1 VKHHGYIAIAG
12 NIGAGKTELTALL
25 CRKFGLTACLEPSDA
40 NPYLEDFY
48 RDMKA
53 WAFQSQL
60 WFLVQKYRAQR
71 EFASA
76 PRMVVQDRTLYED
89 AEIFARNLHR
99 QRAISNR
106 DYATYRT
113 LYETIVDSLPPPR
126 LMIQLRCPVRILR
139 QRILRRGRAMEQDI
153 PVAYL
158 RRLDRLYQD
167 WFGRYDLSPVV
178 VLDSDKLDWLTDL
191 VDHLDL
197 LRRIERY
204 L

>member
-12 NIGAGKTELTALL
+12 NIGAGKTELTTFL
-25 CRKFGLTACLEPSDA
+25 CQKFGLDAFLEPSDA
-40 NPYLEDFY
+40 NPYLGDFY

-60 WFLVQKYRAQR
+60 WFLVQKYRTQR
-71 EFASA
+71 ELAAA
-76 PRMVVQDRTLYED
+76 PRMIVQDRTLYED
-89 AEIFARNLHR
+89 AEIFALNLHR
-99 QRAISNR
+99 QRAISQR
-106 DYATYRT
+106 DHATYRA
-113 LYETIVDSLPPPR
+113 LYEALVESVPPPR
-126 LMIQLRCPVRILR
+126 LMIQLRCPVRVLR
-139 QRILRRGRAMEQDI
+139 QRILRRGRAMEQDM
-153 PVAYL
+153 PATYL

-167 WFGRYDLSPVV
+167 WFERYDLSPVV

-191 VDHLDL
+191 VDHVDL